1 LTQGSNTESWVET
14 ASTMIR
20 QAASADREHQAQ
32 IRSICED
39 VKSLQIQVDSLKA
52 SAPLP
57 RALEDVR
64 KLMAEHEN
72 DVLGTE
78 QVARTMQIILQK
90 LPS

>member
-1 LTQGSNTESWVET
+1 MGGNGFHDDPPGSLCGQGTSGADSKHLRG
-14 ASTMIR
+14 R
-20 QAASADREHQAQ
+20 QIS
-32 IRSICED
+32 S
-39 VKSLQIQVDSLKA
+39 IQVDSLKA